1 VIDVIFR
8 NPSGAPELACNECGC
23 RWFDR
28 MTNCCYECATAVP
41 IEEITAYQNA
51 LLEFSK
57 ENPSLTPPQPPE
69 SK

>member
-1 VIDVIFR
+1 
-8 NPSGAPELACNECGC
+8 
-23 RWFDR
+23 

-41 IEEITAYQNA
+41 IEEITAYQAA

-57 ENPSLTPPQPPE
+57 ENPFLTPPQPPE